1 MLEAALANSYAISSN
16 GIVHDLL
23 PIVNK
28 ERGNN
33 VQRLACG
40 YDVAFL
46 AEGELRN
53 HAAPCRKL
61 RKRATNLNQHKVN
74 WTNKLIQPKGA
85 ECAHKHIPVVT
96 GSDISSSRIILIDI
110 GATYD
115 MINRTLV
122 QGRLPQAIRDLIKPT
137 RINTAN
143 GKACVREG
151 IRVCTAPWALRLGI
165 VLPVLSSWTM
175 HRT

>member
-1 MLEAALANSYAISSN
+1 MLEASLANNYAISSN

-53 HAAPCRKL
+53 HAAHCKNCQNEQQLQITTR
-61 RKRATNLNQHKVN
+61 
-74 WTNKLIQPKGA
+74 
-85 ECAHKHIPVVT
+85 CT
-96 GSDISSSRIILIDI
+96 GPI
-110 GATYD
+110 G
-115 MINRTLV
+115 
-122 QGRLPQAIRDLIKPT
+122 
-137 RINTAN
+137 
-143 GKACVREG
+143 
-151 IRVCTAPWALRLGI
+151 
-165 VLPVLSSWTM
+165 
-175 HRT
+175 